1 MKVIILAGGLGSR
14 LSEETTKKPKPMVK
28 INKKPFL
35 WYIMKYY
42 SYYGQKDFII
52 CAGYKWL
59 HIKKYFKSKSIKIET
74 VIFKKKLIKK
84 YWTKDGWSVIVVN
97 TGLNTMT
104 GGRIKKLKKYLN
116 NERFM
121 LTYGD
126 GLSNVNLSKLLKLH
140 IASKKIATVTAVHP
154 PARFGE
160 IVIKSNRVAEFNE
173 KIQSK
178 QNWINGGFFVFEPE
192 FLNYI
197 KSDQTSLEAEPLT
210 KISKEGLLGAY
221 KHEKF
226 WQCMDTMKDK
236 KYLEELWKKKAPW
249 K

>member
-1 MKVIILAGGLGSR
+1 
-14 LSEETTKKPKPMVK
+14 
-28 INKKPFL
+28 
-35 WYIMKYY
+35 
-42 SYYGQKDFII
+42 
-52 CAGYKWL
+52 
-59 HIKKYFKSKSIKIET
+59 
-74 VIFKKKLIKK
+74 
-84 YWTKDGWSVIVVN
+84 
-97 TGLNTMT
+97 MT
-104 GGRIKKLKKYLN
+104 GGRVKKLKKYLN

-126 GLSNVNLSKLLKLH
+126 GLSNVNLSKLLKHH

-160 IVIKSNRVAEFNE
+160 IIIKSNRVTEFNE

-197 KSDQTSLEAEPLT
+197 KGDQISLEAEPLT
-210 KISKEGLLGAY
+210 TISKKGLLAAY
-221 KHEKF
+221 KHENF

-236 KYLEELWKKKAPW
+236 NYLEELWKKKAPW

>member
-1 MKVIILAGGLGSR
+1 MKVVILAGGFGTR
-14 LSEETTKKPKPMVK
+14 IAEANGPKTMVNIGNKPILYHI
-28 INKKPFL
+28 IN
-35 WYIMKYY
+35 YY
-42 SYYGQKDFII
+42 QKFGYDDFIV
-52 CAGYKWL
+52 ALGYKGDY
-59 HIKKYFKSKSIKIET
+59 IKKKFKNYKFNIQFI
-74 VIFKKKLIKK
+74 
-84 YWTKDGWSVIVVN
+84 D

-126 GLSNVNLSKLLKLH
+126 GLCNVNLSKLLKHH

-160 IVIKSNRVAEFNE
+160 IIIKSNKVTEFNE

-197 KSDQTSLEAEPLT
+197 KGDQTSLEAEPLT
-210 KISKEGLLGAY
+210 TISKKGLLAAY

-236 KYLEELWKKKAPW
+236 NYLEELWKKKAPW

>member
-1 MKVIILAGGLGSR
+1 VKIVILAGGFGTR
-14 LSEETTKKPKPMVK
+14 IAEANGPKPMVQ
-28 INKKPFL
+28 IGNKPILFH
-35 WYIMKYY
+35 IMNYY
-42 SYYGQKDFII
+42 KKFGFDDFIV
-52 CAGYKWL
+52 ALGYKGNF
-59 HIKKYFKSKSIKIET
+59 IKKK
-74 VIFKKKLIKK
+74 FKKFDFKVKF
-84 YWTKDGWSVIVVN
+84 VH

-104 GGRIKKLKKYLN
+104 GGRIKRLKKYLRN
-116 NERFM
+116 QRFM

-126 GLSNVNLSKLLKLH
+126 GLSNVDINKLLKQH
-140 IASKKIATVTAVHP
+140 IKSKKIATVTAVRP

-160 IVIKSNRVAEFNE
+160 VIIKSNKVIEFSE

-178 QNWINGGFFVFEPE
+178 NNWINGGFFVFEPE

-197 KSDQTSLEAEPLT
+197 KNDKTSLEAEPLT
-210 KISKEGLLGAY
+210 KISQKGLLGAF

-236 KYLEELWKKKAPW
+236 NYLEKLWKKNPPW

>member
-1 MKVIILAGGLGSR
+1 MKVVILAGGFGTR
-14 LSEETTKKPKPMVK
+14 IAEANGPKPMVNIGNK
-28 INKKPFL
+28 PILYHIINYYKKFG
-35 WYIMKYY
+35 YN
-42 SYYGQKDFII
+42 DFIV
-52 CAGYKWL
+52 ALGYKGDY
-59 HIKKYFKSKSIKIET
+59 IKKK
-74 VIFKKKLIKK
+74 FKKYKFNIQFV
-84 YWTKDGWSVIVVN
+84 D

-126 GLSNVNLSKLLKLH
+126 GLCNVNLSKLLKHH

-160 IVIKSNRVAEFNE
+160 IIIKSNKVTEFNE

-192 FLNYI
+192 FLDYI
-197 KSDQTSLEAEPLT
+197 KGDQTSLEAEPLT
-210 KISKEGLLGAY
+210 TISKKGLLAAY

-236 KYLEELWKKKAPW
+236 NYLEELWEKKAPW

>member
-1 MKVIILAGGLGSR
+1 MKVVILAGGFGTR
-14 LSEETTKKPKPMVK
+14 IAEANGPKPMVNIGNK
-28 INKKPFL
+28 PILYHIINYYKKFG
-35 WYIMKYY
+35 YN
-42 SYYGQKDFII
+42 DFIV
-52 CAGYKWL
+52 ALGYKGDF
-59 HIKKYFKSKSIKIET
+59 IKKK
-74 VIFKKKLIKK
+74 FKKYKFNIQFV
-84 YWTKDGWSVIVVN
+84 D

-104 GGRIKKLKKYLN
+104 GGRVKKLKKYLN

>member
-1 MKVIILAGGLGSR
+1 MKVVIFAGGFGTR
-14 LSEETTKKPKPMVK
+14 ISEYTKTIPKPMIK
-28 INKKPFL
+28 INGIPIIM
-35 WYIMKYY
+35 YIINHYK
-42 SYYGQKDFII
+42 SYGYKDFYI
-52 CAGYKWL
+52 ALGYKGNV
-59 HIKKYFKSKSIKIET
+59 IKKYFKNFKNKNIKIN
-74 VIFKKKLIKK
+74 LI
-84 YWTKDGWSVIVVN
+84 D
-97 TGLNTMT
+97 TGLRTMT
-104 GGRIKKLKKYLN
+104 GGRLKRLSKFLK
-116 NERFM
+116 NETF
-121 LTYGD
+121 LATYGD

-197 KSDQTSLEAEPLT
+197 KGDQTSLEAEPLT

-236 KYLEELWKKKAPW
+236 NYLEELWKKKAPW

>member
-1 MKVIILAGGLGSR
+1 MKVVILAGGFGTR
-14 LSEETTKKPKPMVK
+14 IAEANGPKPMVNIGNK
-28 INKKPFL
+28 PILYHIINYYKKFG
-35 WYIMKYY
+35 YN
-42 SYYGQKDFII
+42 DFIV
-52 CAGYKWL
+52 ALGYKGNF
-59 HIKKYFKSKSIKIET
+59 IKKK
-74 VIFKKKLIKK
+74 FKKYKFNIQFV
-84 YWTKDGWSVIVVN
+84 D

-104 GGRIKKLKKYLN
+104 GGRVKKLKKYLN

-126 GLSNVNLSKLLKLH
+126 GLSNINLSKLLKHH

-197 KSDQTSLEAEPLT
+197 KGDQTSLEAEPLT
-210 KISKEGLLGAY
+210 KISKEGLLAAY

-236 KYLEELWKKKAPW
+236 NYLEELWKKKAPW

>member
-1 MKVIILAGGLGSR
+1 MKVVILAGGFGTR
-14 LSEETTKKPKPMVK
+14 IAEANGPKPMVNIGNK
-28 INKKPFL
+28 PILYHIINYYKKFG
-35 WYIMKYY
+35 YN
-42 SYYGQKDFII
+42 DFIV
-52 CAGYKWL
+52 ALGYKGDF
-59 HIKKYFKSKSIKIET
+59 IKKK
-74 VIFKKKLIKK
+74 FKKYKFNIQFV
-84 YWTKDGWSVIVVN
+84 D

-104 GGRIKKLKKYLN
+104 GGRVKKLKKYLN

-126 GLSNVNLSKLLKLH
+126 GLSNVNLSKLLKHH
-140 IASKKIATVTAVHP
+140 IDSKKIATVTAVHP

-160 IVIKSNRVAEFNE
+160 IIIKSNRVTEFNE

-197 KSDQTSLEAEPLT
+197 KGDQISLEAEPLT
-210 KISKEGLLGAY
+210 TISKKGLLAAY

-236 KYLEELWKKKAPW
+236 NYLEELWKKKAPW

>member
-1 MKVIILAGGLGSR
+1 MNIAR
-14 LSEETTKKPKPMVK
+14 
-28 INKKPFL
+28 
-35 WYIMKYY
+35 
-42 SYYGQKDFII
+42 
-52 CAGYKWL
+52 
-59 HIKKYFKSKSIKIET
+59 
-74 VIFKKKLIKK
+74 FKKKLSIIILCGGKGLRLRPLTKTQPKPLIKINDKSILENIIKHFLNYKIKNFIIATGYKNELIDDFIKK
-84 YWTKDGWSVIVVN
+84 KFKKYKFNIQFVD

-104 GGRIKKLKKYLN
+104 GGRVKKLKKYLN

-126 GLSNVNLSKLLKLH
+126 GLSNVNLSKLLKHH

-160 IVIKSNRVAEFNE
+160 IIIKSNRVTEFNE

-197 KSDQTSLEAEPLT
+197 KGDQISLEAEPLT
-210 KISKEGLLGAY
+210 TISKKGLLAAY

-236 KYLEELWKKKAPW
+236 NYLEELWKKKAPW

>member
-1 MKVIILAGGLGSR
+1 MKVVILAGGFGTR
-14 LSEETTKKPKPMVK
+14 IAEANGPKPMVNIGNK
-28 INKKPFL
+28 PILYHIINYYKKFG
-35 WYIMKYY
+35 YN
-42 SYYGQKDFII
+42 DFIV
-52 CAGYKWL
+52 ALGYKGDF
-59 HIKKYFKSKSIKIET
+59 IKKK
-74 VIFKKKLIKK
+74 FKKYKFNIQFV
-84 YWTKDGWSVIVVN
+84 D

-104 GGRIKKLKKYLN
+104 GGRVKKLKKYLN

-178 QNWINGGFFVFEPE
+178 QNWINGGFFVYEPE

>member
-1 MKVIILAGGLGSR
+1 MKVVILAGGFGTR
-14 LSEETTKKPKPMVK
+14 IAEANGPKPMVNIGNK
-28 INKKPFL
+28 PILYHIINYYKKFG
-35 WYIMKYY
+35 YN
-42 SYYGQKDFII
+42 DFIV
-52 CAGYKWL
+52 ALGYKGDF
-59 HIKKYFKSKSIKIET
+59 IKKK
-74 VIFKKKLIKK
+74 FKKYKFNIQFV
-84 YWTKDGWSVIVVN
+84 D

-104 GGRIKKLKKYLN
+104 GGRVKKLKKYLN

-197 KSDQTSLEAEPLT
+197 KDDQTSLEAEP
-210 KISKEGLLGAY
+210 
-221 KHEKF
+221 
-226 WQCMDTMKDK
+226 
-236 KYLEELWKKKAPW
+236 
-249 K
+249 

>member
-1 MKVIILAGGLGSR
+1 MKVVILAGGFGTR
-14 LSEETTKKPKPMVK
+14 IAEANGPKPMVNIGNK
-28 INKKPFL
+28 PILYHIINYYKKFG
-35 WYIMKYY
+35 YN
-42 SYYGQKDFII
+42 DFIV
-52 CAGYKWL
+52 ALGYKGNF
-59 HIKKYFKSKSIKIET
+59 IKKK
-74 VIFKKKLIKK
+74 FKKYKFNIQFV
-84 YWTKDGWSVIVVN
+84 D

-104 GGRIKKLKKYLN
+104 GGRVKKLKKYLN

-126 GLSNVNLSKLLKLH
+126 GLSNVNLSKLLKHH

-197 KSDQTSLEAEPLT
+197 KGDQTSLEAEPLT
-210 KISKEGLLGAY
+210 KISKEGLLAAY

-236 KYLEELWKKKAPW
+236 NYLEELWKKKAPW

>member
-1 MKVIILAGGLGSR
+1 MKVVILAGGFGTR
-14 LSEETTKKPKPMVK
+14 IAEANGPKPMVNIGNK
-28 INKKPFL
+28 PILYHIINYYKKFG
-35 WYIMKYY
+35 YN
-42 SYYGQKDFII
+42 DFIV
-52 CAGYKWL
+52 ALGYKGNF
-59 HIKKYFKSKSIKIET
+59 IKKK
-74 VIFKKKLIKK
+74 FKKYKFNIQFV
-84 YWTKDGWSVIVVN
+84 D

-104 GGRIKKLKKYLN
+104 GGRVKKLKKYLN

-126 GLSNVNLSKLLKLH
+126 GLSNVNLSKLLKHH

-160 IVIKSNRVAEFNE
+160 IIIKSNRVTEFNE

-197 KSDQTSLEAEPLT
+197 KGDQISLEAEPLT
-210 KISKEGLLGAY
+210 TISKKGLLAAY
-221 KHEKF
+221 KHENF

-236 KYLEELWKKKAPW
+236 NYLEELWKKKAPW

>member
-1 MKVIILAGGLGSR
+1 MKVVILAGGFGTR
-14 LSEETTKKPKPMVK
+14 IAEANGPKPMVNIGNK
-28 INKKPFL
+28 PILYHIINYYKKFG
-35 WYIMKYY
+35 YN
-42 SYYGQKDFII
+42 DFIV
-52 CAGYKWL
+52 ALGYKGDF
-59 HIKKYFKSKSIKIET
+59 IRKKFKKYKFNIQF
-74 VIFKKKLIKK
+74 V
-84 YWTKDGWSVIVVN
+84 D

>member
-1 MKVIILAGGLGSR
+1 MKVVILAGGFGTR
-14 LSEETTKKPKPMVK
+14 IAEANGPKPMVNIGNK
-28 INKKPFL
+28 PILYHIINYYKKFG
-35 WYIMKYY
+35 YN
-42 SYYGQKDFII
+42 DFIV
-52 CAGYKWL
+52 ALGYKGDF
-59 HIKKYFKSKSIKIET
+59 IKKK
-74 VIFKKKLIKK
+74 FKKYKFNIQFV
-84 YWTKDGWSVIVVN
+84 D

-104 GGRIKKLKKYLN
+104 GGRVKKLKKYLN

-126 GLSNVNLSKLLKLH
+126 GLSNVNLSKLLKHH

-197 KSDQTSLEAEPLT
+197 KGDQISLEAEPLT
-210 KISKEGLLGAY
+210 TISKKGLLAAY
-221 KHEKF
+221 KHENF

-236 KYLEELWKKKAPW
+236 NYLEELWKKKAPW

>member
-1 MKVIILAGGLGSR
+1 MKVVILAGGFGTR
-14 LSEETTKKPKPMVK
+14 IAEANGPKPMVNIGNK
-28 INKKPFL
+28 PILYHIINYYKKFG
-35 WYIMKYY
+35 YN
-42 SYYGQKDFII
+42 DFIV
-52 CAGYKWL
+52 ALGYKGDF
-59 HIKKYFKSKSIKIET
+59 IKKK
-74 VIFKKKLIKK
+74 FKKYKFNIQFV
-84 YWTKDGWSVIVVN
+84 D

-104 GGRIKKLKKYLN
+104 GGRVKKLKKYLN

-126 GLSNVNLSKLLKLH
+126 GLSNVNLSKLLKHH

-160 IVIKSNRVAEFNE
+160 IIIKSNRVTEFNE

-197 KSDQTSLEAEPLT
+197 KGDQISLEAEPLT
-210 KISKEGLLGAY
+210 TISKKGLLAAY

-236 KYLEELWKKKAPW
+236 NYLEELWKKKAPW

>member
-1 MKVIILAGGLGSR
+1 MKIVILAGGFGTR
-14 LSEETTKKPKPMVK
+14 IAEANGPKPMVQ
-28 INKKPFL
+28 IGNKPILFH
-35 WYIMKYY
+35 IMNYY
-42 SYYGQKDFII
+42 KKFGFDDFIV
-52 CAGYKWL
+52 ALGYKGNF
-59 HIKKYFKSKSIKIET
+59 IKKK
-74 VIFKKKLIKK
+74 FKKFDFKVKF
-84 YWTKDGWSVIVVN
+84 VH

-104 GGRIKKLKKYLN
+104 GGRIKRLKKYLRN
-116 NERFM
+116 QRFM

-126 GLSNVNLSKLLKLH
+126 GLSNVDINKLLKQH
-140 IASKKIATVTAVHP
+140 IKSKKIATVTAVRP

-160 IVIKSNRVAEFNE
+160 VIIKSNKVIEFSE

-178 QNWINGGFFVFEPE
+178 NNWINGGFFVFEPE

-197 KSDQTSLEAEPLT
+197 KNDKTSLEAEPLT
-210 KISKEGLLGAY
+210 KISQKGLLGAF

-236 KYLEELWKKKAPW
+236 NYLEKLWKKNPPW

>member
-1 MKVIILAGGLGSR
+1 MKVVILAGGFGTR
-14 LSEETTKKPKPMVK
+14 IAEANGPKPMVNIGNK
-28 INKKPFL
+28 PILYHIIN
-35 WYIMKYY
+35 YY
-42 SYYGQKDFII
+42 QKFGYDDFIV
-52 CAGYKWL
+52 ALGYKGDY
-59 HIKKYFKSKSIKIET
+59 IKKKFKNYKFNIQFI
-74 VIFKKKLIKK
+74 
-84 YWTKDGWSVIVVN
+84 D

-126 GLSNVNLSKLLKLH
+126 GLCNVNLSKLLKHH

-160 IVIKSNRVAEFNE
+160 IIIKSNKVTEFNE

-197 KSDQTSLEAEPLT
+197 KGDQTSLEAEPLT
-210 KISKEGLLGAY
+210 TISKKGLLAAY

-236 KYLEELWKKKAPW
+236 NYLEELWKKKAPW

>member
-1 MKVIILAGGLGSR
+1 MKVVILAGGFGTR
-14 LSEETTKKPKPMVK
+14 IAEANGPKPMVNIGNK
-28 INKKPFL
+28 PILYHIINYYKKFG
-35 WYIMKYY
+35 YN
-42 SYYGQKDFII
+42 DFIV
-52 CAGYKWL
+52 ALGYKGDF
-59 HIKKYFKSKSIKIET
+59 IKKK
-74 VIFKKKLIKK
+74 FKKYKFNIQFV
-84 YWTKDGWSVIVVN
+84 D

-104 GGRIKKLKKYLN
+104 GGRVKKLKKYLN

-236 KYLEELWKKKAPW
+236 NYLEELWKKKAPW